1 MTAKSAT
8 RAPGAGTVR
17 GARFGAAP
25 SDLMDAI
32 NVSIDVDKR
41 LHGEDIAASKAHC
54 AMLVRQ
60 GIISEAD
67 GDAILVGLDTIGKEI
82 AEGRFPFHR
91 SLEDI
96 HMNVESR
103 LA

>member
-1 MTAKSAT
+1 MTAKSAK

-17 GARFGAAP
+17 GGRLDAAP

-41 LHGEDIAASKAHC
+41 LHAEDIAASKAHC

-67 GDAILVGLDTIGKEI
+67 GDAILGGLDTIGKEI
-82 AEGRFPFHR
+82 EDGRFLFHR

-96 HMNVESR
+96 HMNVE
-103 LA
+103 

>member
-17 GARFGAAP
+17 GGRLDAAP

-32 NVSIDVDKR
+32 NVSIDVHKL
-41 LHGEDIAASKAHC
+41 LHVQDIAASKAHC

-67 GDAILVGLDTIGKEI
+67 GDAILAGLN
-82 AEGRFPFHR
+82 PF
-91 SLEDI
+91 
-96 HMNVESR
+96 V
-103 LA
+103 